1 MNRTT
6 RAGLICWLIL
16 SSFLVLGT
24 SSAPAEDLDSRPI
37 SWEPRVSVARYL
49 SPVGSLLVN
58 TQPGRPW
65 RTIGQ
70 RAELYSR
77 DLLLA
82 LPGMSGRLETSPRA
96 VELTL
101 WGNLPEFSDYYALQ
115 SAVILHDSRAF
126 DLDFTLHCGRVL
138 VHNRKDKGPAQV
150 WVRVEGAGFQL
161 TLAEP
166 GDAICLALS
175 SFWPRDARFTLS
187 PKPEE
192 EPVRRLNF
200 LALKGQVDIKVSGTQ
215 HSLSAPPGPAAF
227 HWDSINGPETVAR
240 HRRQLEAWA
249 DPTRKAPPSA
259 KAFGEVI
266 ERYEAT
272 VQDKDPRTAL
282 FDLLAVAAKASEREQ
297 MWAKAE
303 FAVFGLAAI
312 DDLER
317 VMQALEDSRQPELR
331 KAATIALRH
340 WIGDAAGRDRRL
352 YDFLID
358 RLRYTKAQAATV
370 LQLLHTGFAPDEPE
384 TYETLIAYLLHTKLA
399 IRELAWRQL
408 LRLVPEDILVPYDP
422 AAPDKERTQAYNAWK
437 QLIPSG
443 SLPSRKAKQK

>member
-6 RAGLICWLIL
+6 RAGLVFLLIL
-16 SSFLVLGT
+16 SSFFVIGP
-24 SSAPAEDLDSRPI
+24 SSAQAEEPDSRPA

-49 SPVGSLLVN
+49 SPVGSLLVSV
-58 TQPGRPW
+58 QPGRPW
-65 RTIGQ
+65 RTLGQ

-101 WGNLPEFSDYYALQ
+101 WGNLPELADYYGLQ
-115 SAVILHDSRAF
+115 SGVILHDSRAF

-138 VHNRKDKGPAQV
+138 VHNRKEKGPARI
-150 WVRVEGAGFQL
+150 WLRVEGAGFQL

-166 GDAICLALS
+166 GDALCLALS
-175 SFWPRDARFTLS
+175 SFWPRDAHFTLS

-192 EPVRRLNF
+192 GPVRTLNF
-200 LALKGQVDIKVSGTQ
+200 LAIKGQVDVKTGGTQ
-215 HSLSAPPGPAAF
+215 HSLSAPPGPASF

-259 KAFGEVI
+259 KAFRDVI
-266 ERYEAT
+266 DRYEAT
-272 VQDKDPRTAL
+272 VQDRDPRTAL
-282 FDLLAVAAKASEREQ
+282 FDLLAAAAKAPERAQ
-297 MWAKAE
+297 SWATAE
-303 FAVFGLAAI
+303 FAVFSLAAI

-317 VMQALEDSRQPELR
+317 VMQALEDSRQPEVR
-331 KAATIALRH
+331 KAAASALRH

-352 YDFLID
+352 YDFLIE

-370 LQLLHTGFAPDEPE
+370 LQLLHTGFAPEEPE

-408 LRLVPEDILVPYDP
+408 LRLVPEDILVQYDP
-422 AAPDKERTQAYNAWK
+422 AAPDKARTKAYNAWK